1 VSIYP
6 IVLARCYDPR
16 KSRIPEKTFS
26 AWRGVMTKKGEL
38 VLRKADAGPVQ
49 GGWLSRWRGRTAGP
63 VRAMLVSLQDAITRA
78 AVGAARTSTRLGSMS
93 AQLRRSSQAVDETH
107 ETARRLNEDIKRIA
121 ASSNQTL
128 QAAREMSELSTHG
141 RTLSA
146 QGAASSEQLRAQ
158 MQQTVDRIDRLV
170 RSVQSITHVSKV
182 IEDIARQTRLLSFNA
197 AIEAARAGEQGRG
210 FAVVAGEVRRLSDH
224 TAQNTSE
231 IKSLL
236 RSVADDLGPAREAV
250 QKSQGLVEAT
260 TGHARSVGEAM
271 GRLAVL
277 AGDVSG
283 HMQQITSAVDQQGQ
297 GVEEVFARLS
307 AATEALQA
315 ISKDA
320 EGITAA
326 TFNLSEITEETFQHF
341 ERVDTGTVFHRA
353 LELGRELARR
363 STRVFER
370 AIDAGRCSLEDVLAF
385 EYREIRGEEIQS
397 LAHLFDVSRVPPQGF
412 TPPKYHTRSDKVVDV
427 ALKEAMDGIKAREP
441 ALIFALLIDLNSY
454 GPIHNA
460 EYCQAWT
467 GDPAKDLVGNRVKR
481 FFTDQRV
488 LVRGARVGLGARA
501 AQLPDRASRGD
512 FERAG
517 CPLAQTPG
525 AEDAF
530 LVQTYARDTGA
541 IVTVLTAPVF
551 VKGQRWGAVLLG
563 WNTDGA
569 K

>member
-1 VSIYP
+1 
-6 IVLARCYDPR
+6 
-16 KSRIPEKTFS
+16 
-26 AWRGVMTKKGEL
+26 MTKKGEL
-38 VLRKADAGPVQ
+38 VLRKGDVGVVR
-49 GGWLSRWRGRTAGP
+49 GGWLSRWRGSGSGP

-78 AVGAARTSTRLGSMS
+78 AVGAARTSTRLASMS

-128 QAAREMSELSTHG
+128 DAAREMSKLSTDG

-158 MQQTVDRIDRLV
+158 MQQTVERIDRLV

-236 RSVADDLGPAREAV
+236 RSVAEDLGPAREAV
-250 QKSQGLVEAT
+250 QTSQGLVETAA
-260 TGHARSVGEAM
+260 GHAHSVGEAM

-277 AGDVSG
+277 ANDVSG
-283 HMQQITSAVDQQGQ
+283 HMQQVASAVDQQRQ

-307 AATEALQA
+307 ATTEALQA

-341 ERVDTGTVFHRA
+341 ERVDTGTVFHRT
-353 LELGRELARR
+353 LGLARELAQR

-370 AIDAGRCSLEDVLAF
+370 AIDAGRCTLDDVLAF
-385 EYREIRGEEIQS
+385 DYREIRGEGIRS
-397 LAHLFDVSRVPPQGF
+397 LAHLFDVSRVPPEGF
-412 TPPKYHTRSDKVVDV
+412 TPPKYHTRYDEVVDL

-454 GPIHNA
+454 GPIHNT
-460 EYCQAWT
+460 EYCRDWT

-517 CPLAQTPG
+517 CPLAQAPG
-525 AEDAF
+525 SADAF

-569 K
+569 R